1 MIKYMKLGNHI
12 IRNTEPYYIDEE
24 GNQIWNIPSDSAQL
38 KSALEDTL
46 GWLVYN
52 NIQKS
57 INRSADKLN
66 ASSTKAVCL
75 LAKVISTLSPDLSQ
89 LTEKEQS
96 AFNKMLALADQG
108 YTDSDLLNFTSSTL
122 QEQLNWYAEKMQELN
137 SLETLDE
144 LVAFAERL

>member
-1 MIKYMKLGNHI
+1 MFIKLGNKI
-12 IRNTEPYYIDEE
+12 YDNLIPKQYDED
-24 GNQIWNIPSDSAQL
+24 GNVIWNIPDDPDQL
-38 KSALEDTL
+38 KAAIADTL
-46 GWLVYN
+46 GWIVYD

-122 QEQLNWYAEKMQELN
+122 KEQLNWYSEKMQELN

-144 LVAFAERL
+144 LVAFAESL

>member
-1 MIKYMKLGNHI
+1 MFIKLGNKVYDNLI
-12 IRNTEPYYIDEE
+12 PKQYDED
-24 GNQIWNIPSDSAQL
+24 GNVIWNIPDDPNQL
-38 KSALEDTL
+38 KAAIADTL
-46 GWLVYN
+46 GWIVYD

-57 INRSADKLN
+57 INHSADKLN

-75 LAKVISTLSPDLSQ
+75 LAKIISTLSPDLSQ

-144 LVAFAERL
+144 LVAFAESL